1 MKSAPRRSAGT
12 PPRDRSA
19 QLEAG
24 GGSVNQGAAGPGF
37 AGRRLRRGFAAI
49 CVALAS
55 LLVLSAC
62 TVPFLPPP
70 TAQPSTSTV
79 DPSIAASAPEGLEKY
94 YSQSVEWSSCEDG
107 FHCGKVQVPKDY
119 ANPAAGDITLSVIK
133 LPSTGNK
140 LGSIL
145 VNPGGPGGSG
155 VDFVKDAGN
164 THFTE
169 KLRANYDVVGFDPRG
184 VGRSAPVT
192 CMTDAERDAARE
204 KVFRKNTDEGL
215 AAALAFNKS
224 FAEQCAQQTGDVLGH
239 IDTVSAAKDLDVLRA
254 VSNDAKLNYLGFSY
268 GTFLGSTYA
277 SLFPDNVGRVVLDGA
292 VDPAISNEELT
303 AGQAVAFEKA
313 LHTYVASCQQ
323 QQQCP
328 LSGSVDNGVQEIRE
342 LITAVDQNPQTAKD
356 GRLVTANDFVNG
368 LILPLYNDQSWPAL
382 TQALDSAFSGDV
394 SQMMRLADLGADRE
408 PNGTYSSNSA
418 FAFQAINCL
427 DYPMVTDTAAM
438 RAEEVRLMQ
447 ESPTFGAFFAYGG
460 VTCKD
465 WPYPSTRNPAPV
477 EYNGSAPIVVVGT
490 TGDPATPLQWSQS
503 LRKQLE
509 NASLVT
515 WEGEGHTAYG
525 RANSC
530 VSTAVDDYFV
540 DGKLPQDG
548 LKC

>member
-12 PPRDRSA
+12 PSRDRSA
-19 QLEAG
+19 QLDAG
-24 GGSVNQGAAGPGF
+24 GGSASRGV
-37 AGRRLRRGFAAI
+37 AGRGPRRGFAAL

-55 LLVLSAC
+55 MLVLSAC
-62 TVPFLPPP
+62 TLPFLPTP
-70 TAQPSTSTV
+70 TAKPSTSTV
-79 DPSIAASAPEGLEKY
+79 DPSIAASAPEGLEKF
-94 YSQSVEWSSCEDG
+94 YSQSVEWNSCEDG
-107 FHCGKVQVPKDY
+107 YHCGKVQVPKDY
-119 ANPAAGDITLSVIK
+119 ANPASGDITLSVIK

-140 LGSIL
+140 QGSIL

-155 VDFVKDAGN
+155 VDFIKDAGN

-215 AAALAFNKS
+215 AAALAFNKA

-239 IDTVSAAKDLDVLRA
+239 IDTVSAAKDLDILRA
-254 VSNDAKLNYLGFSY
+254 VANDAKLNYLGFSY

-292 VDPAISNEELT
+292 VDPANSNEELT
-303 AGQAVAFEKA
+303 AGQARAFERA
-313 LHTYVASCQQ
+313 LRTYVASCQG

-328 LSGSVDNGVQEIRE
+328 LSGSVDNGVQEIRD
-342 LITAVDQNPQTAKD
+342 LINAVDQNPQTAKD

-382 TQALDSAFSGDV
+382 TQALESAFSGDV
-394 SQMMRLADLGADRE
+394 SQMMRLADLGADRD

-427 DYPMVTDTAAM
+427 DYPMVTDTAGM
-438 RAEEVRLMQ
+438 RAEEVRLLQ
-447 ESPTFGAFFAYGG
+447 DSPTFGAFFAYGG

-465 WPYPSTRNPAPV
+465 WPYPSTRTPAPV

-490 TGDPATPLQWSQS
+490 TGDPATPLEWSQS

-548 LKC
+548 LTC

>member
-1 MKSAPRRSAGT
+1 MKSAPRRSDDT
-12 PPRDRSA
+12 PSRDRSA
-19 QLEAG
+19 QPAAG
-24 GGSVNQGAAGPGF
+24 GGAAGKGSARRGTRPGF
-37 AGRRLRRGFAAI
+37 LAVCL
-49 CVALAS
+49 ALAS
-55 LLVLSAC
+55 MLVLSAC
-62 TVPFLPPP
+62 TVPFLPAP
-70 TAQPSTSTV
+70 TAKPSTSTV
-79 DPSIAASAPEGLEKY
+79 DPSIAASAPKGLEKF
-94 YSQSVEWSSCEDG
+94 YSQSVEWSSCENG
-107 FHCGKVQVPKDY
+107 LQCGKVQVPMNY
-119 ANPAAGDITLSVIK
+119 AKPDSGDITLSVIK

-140 LGSIL
+140 KGSVL

-155 VDFVKDAGN
+155 VDFVRDAGN
-164 THFTE
+164 TLFTE
-169 KLRANYDVVGFDPRG
+169 KLKANYDVVGFDPRG

-204 KVFRKNTDEGL
+204 KVFRKNTDDGL

-224 FAEQCAQQTGDVLGH
+224 FADQCSQQTGEVLGL

-254 VSNDAKLNYLGFSY
+254 VVNDAKLTYLGFSY

-277 SLFPDNVGRVVLDGA
+277 ALFPDNVGRLVLDGA
-292 VDPAISNEELT
+292 VDPSISNEELT
-303 AGQAVAFEKA
+303 AGQARAFERA
-313 LHTYVASCQQ
+313 IRTYVASCQQ
-323 QQQCP
+323 QNQCP
-328 LSGSVDNGVQEIRE
+328 LSGSVDNGVQEIRD
-342 LITAVDQNPQTAKD
+342 LINAVDQNPQTAKD
-356 GRLVTANDFVNG
+356 GRLVTSNDFVNG

-382 TQALDSAFSGDV
+382 TQALEGAFSGDV

-427 DYPMVTDTAAM
+427 DYPMVTDTEGM
-438 RAEEVRLMQ
+438 RAEEVRLIQ
-447 ESPTFGAFFAYGG
+447 DSPTFGSFFAYGG
-460 VTCKD
+460 VNCKD
-465 WPYPSTRNPAPV
+465 WPYKNTRTPAPV
-477 EYNGSAPIVVVGT
+477 EYDGSAPIVVVGT
-490 TGDPATPLQWSQS
+490 TGDPATPLEWSQS

-525 RANSC
+525 RSNTC

>member
-1 MKSAPRRSAGT
+1 MKSAPRRSHGT
-12 PPRDRSA
+12 PSRDRSA
-19 QLEAG
+19 QPAAG
-24 GGSVNQGAAGPGF
+24 GGAARKGAA
-37 AGRRLRRGFAAI
+37 RRGPRPGLLAL
-49 CVALAS
+49 CLALAS
-55 LLVLSAC
+55 MLVLSAC
-62 TVPFLPPP
+62 TVPFLPAP
-70 TAQPSTSTV
+70 TAKPSTSTV
-79 DPSIAASAPEGLEKY
+79 DPSIAASAPKGLEKF
-94 YSQSVEWSSCEDG
+94 YSQSVEWSSCENG
-107 FHCGKVQVPKDY
+107 LQCGKVQVPKDY
-119 ANPAAGDITLSVIK
+119 AKPDSGDITLSAIK

-140 LGSIL
+140 KGSVL

-155 VDFVKDAGN
+155 VDFVRDAGN
-164 THFTE
+164 TLFTE
-169 KLRANYDVVGFDPRG
+169 KLKANFDIVGFDPRG

-224 FAEQCAQQTGDVLGH
+224 FAEQCSQQTGEVLGH

-254 VSNDAKLNYLGFSY
+254 VVNDATLNYLGFSY

-277 SLFPDNVGRVVLDGA
+277 SLFPDKVGRLVLDGA
-292 VDPAISNEELT
+292 VDPSISNEELT
-303 AGQAVAFEKA
+303 AGQARAFERA
-313 LHTYVASCQQ
+313 IRTYVASCQGQ
-323 QQQCP
+323 NQCP
-328 LSGSVDNGVQEIRE
+328 LSGSVDNGVQEIRD
-342 LITAVDQNPQTAKD
+342 LINAVDQNPQTAKD
-356 GRLVTANDFVNG
+356 GRLVTSNDFVNG

-382 TQALDSAFSGDV
+382 TQALESAFSGDV

-427 DYPMVTDTAAM
+427 DYPMVTDTEGM
-438 RAEEVRLMQ
+438 RAEEVRLIQ
-447 ESPTFGAFFAYGG
+447 DSPTFGSFFAYGG
-460 VTCKD
+460 VNCKD
-465 WPYPSTRNPAPV
+465 WPYKNTRTPAPV

-490 TGDPATPLQWSQS
+490 TGDPATPLEWSQS

-525 RANSC
+525 RSNSC